1 MQVIPVLDVKNSL
14 VVRGVMG
21 DRANYRPIETP
32 LSAGPEPLD
41 VARGLLA
48 LHPFAALY
56 IADLDAIEG
65 LAVAGA
71 IPEREERRRR
81 GEPDAALMASLVS
94 AHPGVTLWLDAGVTS
109 FDEAMAIEAMPGV
122 LCVVGSESV
131 ADAETVRR
139 LTQETDLALSLDFR
153 GDVFLGPP
161 ELLGDDSLWPD
172 TLIVMTLAKVG
183 SGAGPDF
190 ERLAAIM
197 ARAGTRNVFAAGGVR
212 GPADLA
218 ALRDMGVAGALVAT
232 ALHDGRI
239 SAGDLAGLAG

>member
-32 LSAGPEPLD
+32 LSSGAGPLD

-48 LHPFAALY
+48 LHPFEALY

-65 LAVAGA
+65 LAVEGVVA
-71 IPEREERRRR
+71 ESEKHRRR
-81 GEPDAALMASLVS
+81 GEPDADLMAALVA
-94 AHPGVTLWLDAGVTS
+94 AHPGVTLWLDAGVGS
-109 FDEAMAIEAMPGV
+109 FDEAMAIEALPGV

-131 ADAETVRR
+131 EDAETVRR
-139 LTQETDLALSLDFR
+139 LSQETDLALSLDFR

-161 ELLGDDSLWPD
+161 ELLDDESLWPE

-190 ERLAAIM
+190 ARLAEIV
-197 ARAGTRNVFAAGGVR
+197 ARAGGRRVFAAGGVR
-212 GPADLA
+212 GPQDLA
-218 ALRDMGVAGALVAT
+218 VLKEMGVAGALIAT

-239 SAGDLAGLAG
+239 SAAELTG